1 MEKIT
6 SKIIK
11 TILLIIAF
19 AFILELFL
27 DFSVALYNWD
37 DDVMFIT
44 ALTIGAIVDTTVF
57 MLIISYFLA
66 GIWQTK
72 KKNNKKLKDN
82 EITKK

>member
-1 MEKIT
+1 
-6 SKIIK
+6 
-11 TILLIIAF
+11 LLIIAL

-27 DFSVALYNWD
+27 EFGVALYVFD

-72 KKNNKKLKDN
+72 KKNNKKSKDN

>member
-11 TILLIIAF
+11 TILLIIAL

-27 DFSVALYNWD
+27 DFGIALYNFD
-37 DDVMFIT
+37 EDVMFIT
-44 ALTIGAIVDTTVF
+44 ALTIGVVVDTTVF

-66 GIWQTK
+66 GIWQNK